1 MNTLYT
7 GFIIV
12 AAIVFL
18 VSLIE
23 YLTGAEREGLKFF
36 IFVIV
41 AFLIF
46 SFIASS
52 IQ

>member
-36 IFVIV
+36 IFVIA
-41 AFLIF
+41 AFLII
-46 SFIASS
+46 SFFISS
-52 IQ
+52 VQ